1 LLRSIRAKL
10 QQGHLYNTLSA
21 AAPSSRSWME
31 RKIHYNHCKKL
42 GLSEKTLMAMK
53 PSHTANQAKQFPKNP
68 CKKPGGMNVQGKQN
82 IDPLPNLSIATKE
95 EELLTI
101 WHG

>member
-1 LLRSIRAKL
+1 
-10 QQGHLYNTLSA
+10 
-21 AAPSSRSWME
+21 ME

-53 PSHTANQAKQFPKNP
+53 PSHTAYQAKQVPKNP
-68 CKKPGGMNVQGKQN
+68 CKKTGGMNVQGKQN
-82 IDPLPNLSIATKE
+82 TDPLPNLSIATKE

-101 WHG
+101 WHGCGRSDL